1 MEAKTRPIGI
11 DLCSGVGGMSLG
23 FEQAGFEIAAAVDVD
38 PIHVTTH
45 AENFPN
51 CVGITVDLAGVTGD
65 EILTMAKLEGRE
77 ISVVFG
83 GPPCGGFSIIGKRRY
98 DDPRNQLLFH
108 FARIVDELKPKYF
121 VVENV
126 RGLLIDPMTQL
137 ANEFIEEINRTGY
150 SVVSPIQILDASDF
164 GVPQRRQRIFILGY
178 RKNLPS
184 PKYPLTDN
192 ENDCSQMQEISV
204 WDAISDM
211 PNIDD
216 FEELERNDVFSGELP
231 PAVSQYAKI
240 LRGEMEDPND
250 FSVTRKWNG
259 DGISGCKRTQH
270 KTETV
275 RRFSETTPGTFESI
289 SRFYRLTKEGL
300 SPTLRAG
307 TGKEFGSYSAPR
319 PIHPVYPRCISVR
332 EGARLHSF
340 PDWFQFHKTKWHG
353 FRQVGNSVPPLMARA
368 VAKSVICALD
378 KTNFLML

>member
-1 MEAKTRPIGI
+1 MEENTRPIGI
-11 DLCSGVGGMSLG
+11 DLYSGVGGMSLG
-23 FEQAGFEIAAAVDVD
+23 FEQAGFNIATAVDVD
-38 PIHVTTH
+38 PIHIATH
-45 AENFPN
+45 TENFPN
-51 CVGITVDLAGVTGD
+51 CVGITADLAGVTGA
-65 EILTMAKLEGRE
+65 EILTLAKLEGKE

-98 DDPRNQLLFH
+98 DDPRNQLLCH

-137 ANEFIEEINRTGY
+137 ANEFIEEVDRVGY
-150 SVVSPIQILDASDF
+150 SVVSPIRILDASDF

-184 PKYPLTDN
+184 PKYPLTDI

-240 LRGEMEDPND
+240 LRGEIEDPND

-259 DGISGCKRTQH
+259 DGISGCKQTQH

-275 RRFSETTPGTFESI
+275 RRFRETTPGTFESI

-378 KTNFLML
+378 KTNF